1 MKVEAVMAAKG
12 REVATINPTATL
24 ATVAQRLRLQNIG
37 ALVVLEGDRL
47 AGMISERDV
56 VHAFAAHRAEAA
68 EIEVADVM
76 TRNVVTCRP
85 EDSLTRVLGLMTRHR
100 VRHLP
105 VLEGGRLAG
114 LISIGDA
121 VKHRLDELELE
132 AAVLRDA
139 YIAGPLIGAGT
150 ARALRRGV
158 GRPGGTMSAETTIGC
173 IGLGVMGEP
182 ICANLLRK
190 SGCPVVGYDLR
201 PEPLARLADKGL
213 EAWNSAEDVARDAT
227 LLFLSLPGGP
237 ELADL
242 GARLLGVMRPGARAG
257 RPLDGT
263 RRSHPRARRKVRG
276 AGRGIC
282 RCAGGA
288 HPLCRRARRALRHGR
303 R

>member
-68 EIEVADVM
+68 DIKVAEVM
-76 TRNVVTCRP
+76 THNVITCRR

-105 VLEGGRLAG
+105 VLEAGRLAG

-139 YIAGPLIGAGT
+139 YIAG
-150 ARALRRGV
+150 
-158 GRPGGTMSAETTIGC
+158 
-173 IGLGVMGEP
+173 
-182 ICANLLRK
+182 
-190 SGCPVVGYDLR
+190 
-201 PEPLARLADKGL
+201 
-213 EAWNSAEDVARDAT
+213 
-227 LLFLSLPGGP
+227 
-237 ELADL
+237 
-242 GARLLGVMRPGARAG
+242 
-257 RPLDGT
+257 
-263 RRSHPRARRKVRG
+263 H
-276 AGRGIC
+276 
-282 RCAGGA
+282 
-288 HPLCRRARRALRHGR
+288 
-303 R
+303 